1 MGAVPLPTSG
11 CVRWWGPARS
21 EAAEQRTRMA
31 GQPPLRIL
39 IIDDEPGFARGLARL
54 LGRDG
59 ATVETASDGHGSVHM
74 TQDTCGKQILPT
86 SPSACT
92 YKASKA
98 DVPNAANVSCSPI
111 AILRCVRRCKAR
123 CWTLIH
129 CVSSSSISSSC
140 GDANIV

>member
-1 MGAVPLPTSG
+1 MDEVEFHCEPPTNVPTMVVAFG
-11 CVRWWGPARS
+11 GWVDAG
-21 EAAEQRTRMA
+21 EAATSALRSLVHQLAAT
-31 GQPPLRIL
+31 PLAT
-39 IIDDEPGFARGLARL
+39 IDPEEFVDF
-54 LGRDG
+54 
-59 ATVETASDGHGSVHM
+59 TGSVHM

-92 YKASKA
+92 DKASKA

-111 AILRCVRRCKAR
+111 AILRCVRRCQAR